1 MAVIIVVLVL
11 ALVLA
16 VAAVVLVR
24 EQRRWTVAPPPA
36 VFDIDD
42 AVAWVARRLPSAVT
56 AQLSYEDV
64 RTIIEL
70 QVEYFARRGS
80 STNGSSPT
88 PPAAVVV
95 GGTET
100 VEFILERTA
109 RRPEPFTP
117 EQVHSVVEAQLAYL
131 REIGA
136 VGGPANPDDL
146 PQPPDSHE

>member
-1 MAVIIVVLVL
+1 MAVIVGVVVV

-16 VAAVVLVR
+16 VAALVLLR
-24 EQRRWTVAPPPA
+24 EQRRWTVEPRPA

-42 AVAWVARRLPSAVT
+42 AVAWVARRLPPAVT
-56 AQLSYEDV
+56 AQLSYDDV

-70 QVEYFARRGS
+70 QIEYFARRGA

-88 PPAAVVV
+88 PPTAVVV
-95 GGTET
+95 GGAET

-109 RRPEPFTP
+109 RRDDPFTP

-136 VGGPANPDDL
+136 VGAPADPDNL
-146 PQPPDSHE
+146 PTPPDSDE